1 MKPIFMETENHKKGW
16 GGGVTQK
23 NLNKNEG

>member
-16 GGGVTQK
+16 GGGSRK
-23 NLNKNEG
+23 RI

>member
-1 MKPIFMETENHKKGW
+1 METENHIKNW
-16 GGGVTQK
+16 GGGWGFTQK